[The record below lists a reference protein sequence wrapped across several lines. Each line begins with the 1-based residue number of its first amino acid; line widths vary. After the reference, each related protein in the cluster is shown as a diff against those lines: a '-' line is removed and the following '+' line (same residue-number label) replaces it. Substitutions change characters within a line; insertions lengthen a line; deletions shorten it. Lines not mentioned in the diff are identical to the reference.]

1 VLWLRG
7 YPDQALKRAREAT
20 ELAERISHPLS
31 LVLAAKNES
40 EVLLWRREPW
50 EARQLIAEWDAT
62 SNRLAL
68 PLLTTQ
74 ASFQRGW
81 ALLQERQ
88 ADRGVVEMREGIA
101 GIRATGAAMGLQYFL
116 GVLAEG
122 YAATGRP
129 AEGLA
134 VLEEALEFTAD
145 TGAEYQHPELLRTK
159 GELLLRLDPGDPSA
173 EDWLR
178 LSLAKAREEGT
189 RMLELRAAVSLAG
202 FLRDYGEYNQA
213 CDVLEPVYAWFT
225 EGLDTRDLL
234 EAKALLAELA

>member
-1 VLWLRG
+1 
-7 YPDQALKRAREAT
+7 
-20 ELAERISHPLS
+20 
-31 LVLAAKNES
+31 
-40 EVLLWRREPW
+40 
-50 EARQLIAEWDAT
+50 
-62 SNRLAL
+62 
-68 PLLTTQ
+68 
-74 ASFQRGW
+74 
-81 ALLQERQ
+81 LQERQ

-122 YAATGRP
+122 YAAAGRP
-129 AEGLA
+129 AEGMA

-145 TGAEYQHPELLRTK
+145 TGAEYQYPELLRTK

-178 LSLAKAREEGT
+178 LSLVKAREEGT

-202 FLRDYGEYNQA
+202 FLRDDGEYNQA
-213 CDVLEPVYAWFT
+213 RDVLEPVYAWFT